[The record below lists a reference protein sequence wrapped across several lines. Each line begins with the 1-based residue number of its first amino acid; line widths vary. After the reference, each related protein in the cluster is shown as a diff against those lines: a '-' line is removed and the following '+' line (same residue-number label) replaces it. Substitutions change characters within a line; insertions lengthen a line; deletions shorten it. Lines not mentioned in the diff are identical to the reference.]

1 MPRGPAFISM
11 GCCMCICARSGDAA
25 PAMSTSKNLRMS
37 RSPQAKVASARRS
50 GGADALLE
58 MTDLG
63 LRRWREWRGEVGI
76 ERGVRS
82 QNPGTGC
89 GTHVDS
95 HVGPHLRRG
104 TSGRARASGD
114 AAEAGCVLMA
124 RLARWLS
131 D

>member
-1 MPRGPAFISM
+1 STQSIT
-11 GCCMCICARSGDAA
+11 RSN
-25 PAMSTSKNLRMS
+25 NLPITI
-37 RSPQAKVASARRS
+37 SPQAKVPSARRS
-50 GGADALLE
+50 AGADALLE
-58 MTDLG
+58 MTDLV

-82 QNPGTGC
+82 QNSGTGC